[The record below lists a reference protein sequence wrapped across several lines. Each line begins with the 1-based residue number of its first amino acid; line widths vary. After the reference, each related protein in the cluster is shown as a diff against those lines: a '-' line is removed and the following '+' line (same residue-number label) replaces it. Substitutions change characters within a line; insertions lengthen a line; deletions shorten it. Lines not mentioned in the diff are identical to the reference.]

1 MYNIVRTQVD
11 VVLPHGV
18 AVINAQD
25 PAAAELADLSDGT
38 VIYYSADAELPV
50 VQAHRAQG
58 GKAVLTLDGQL
69 VMATGD
75 TTKPVFDSRQ
85 PDSHFTHA
93 QATQVLL
100 ASVATA
106 WALNIPLSVIRAG
119 IEAEWPLIAATS
131 A

>member
-1 MYNIVRTQVD
+1 MYNIVRTQID
-11 VVLPHGV
+11 VVLSHGV

-25 PAAAELADLSDGT
+25 PAAAELADLSDGA
-38 VIYYSADAELPV
+38 VIYYSADPELPV
-50 VQAHRAQG
+50 IQDHRAQG
-58 GKAVLTLDGQL
+58 GKSVLGVDGQL
-69 VMATGD
+69 LLATGD
-75 TTKPVFDSRQ
+75 TTQPVFDSRQ
-85 PDSHFTHA
+85 TPSHDAPT
-93 QATQVLL
+93 TQVLL